1 MEHGLL
7 HHLKSS
13 IKPPRQL
20 IFFKPIWGLGG
31 GGGCLAGQRQQ
42 AGGSIQWQPAIAD
55 NHGYTR
61 KILYSVGS

>member
-1 MEHGLL
+1 MYVD
-7 HHLKSS
+7 K
-13 IKPPRQL
+13 
-20 IFFKPIWGLGG
+20 GG

>member
-20 IFFKPIWGLGG
+20 IFFQAHLRLG

-55 NHGYTR
+55 DHGYTR